1 LTHSDGVGFH
11 TGQQSEIQ
19 IDNLEKPATHPK
31 SKGLS
36 LLPTFSRLPAWD
48 AVNVVFTIMGGRSQ
62 WILRSCVI
70 TIFLSQSL
78 LSNASTS
85 QPPSPSS
92 GISDDGS
99 HAAMLGRVEASI
111 MGESALIDRETGRVY
126 WEGGSS
132 NTLYESLA
140 PKLDQYGAEHVKAAL
155 LTGLI
160 TLAFIGILAGW
171 MRRAIEQA
179 DLNHPSSRWL
189 VVSMM
194 FTVLEW
200 TILRLPKLENK
211 WLVLASVALYFL
223 ESYNCSTRRFLAN
236 AISSTTELE
245 EYIESLRR
253 EQPVVQW
260 KARSFHYEKRKIF
273 ALASVFR
280 SLLRKSKQQVTDLD
294 HGLIPRT
301 RNSAPIFPFTK
312 RVLTHEATATYQYER

>member
-1 LTHSDGVGFH
+1 LY
-11 TGQQSEIQ
+11 
-19 IDNLEKPATHPK
+19 
-31 SKGLS
+31 

-48 AVNVVFTIMGGRSQ
+48 AANVAFTMMGGRSQ
-62 WILRSCVI
+62 WILRSCMI

-160 TLAFIGILAGW
+160 TLAFIGILAGG

-179 DLNHPSSRWL
+179 DLSHPSSRWL

-194 FTVLEW
+194 FSVLEW

-245 EYIESLRR
+245 EYIESLRS

-260 KARSFHYEKRKIF
+260 KVRSFHYEKRKIF
-273 ALASVFR
+273 ALPSVFR
-280 SLLRKSKQQVTDLD
+280 SLLHKSKQVTDLD
-294 HGLIPRT
+294 HGLIPRS
-301 RNSAPIFPFTK
+301 RNSAPIFLLTK
-312 RVLTHEATATYQYER
+312 RVLTHEATASYQYER